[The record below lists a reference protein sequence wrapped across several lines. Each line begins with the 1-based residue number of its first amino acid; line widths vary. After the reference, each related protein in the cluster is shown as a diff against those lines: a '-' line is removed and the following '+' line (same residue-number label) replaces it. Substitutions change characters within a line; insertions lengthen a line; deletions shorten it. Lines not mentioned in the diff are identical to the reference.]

1 MKKSDDLGEKIILG
15 ALLIVATRVAL
26 KGTEHAWSA
35 VTRDSPPP
43 KHRDS
48 DVELRE
54 ELAWVLLS
62 GLAVGLTRVFARRGL
77 PRLFGHKD

>member
-1 MKKSDDLGEKIILG
+1 MKQPDDLGEKIILG
-15 ALLIVATRVAL
+15 VLLVVATRVAL

-35 VTRDSPPP
+35 VTRDLPPP
-43 KHRDS
+43 KHKDS
-48 DVELRE
+48 DVELKE

-77 PRLFGHKD
+77 PRIFGRKD